1 MQFNLVVDTRP
12 GALKAVLV
20 RPRYWN
26 QRLNLSSKSHPPQC

>member
-12 GALKAVLV
+12 GAMKVALGRA
-20 RPRYWN
+20 RYWN